1 MGSFEDIFDTLKGDW
16 EFESDQLACKSKEL
30 LFTEESFE
38 DFEKLKSSA
47 NSKPALTG
55 QNSPWWQD
63 IGLKCPLSFS
73 RHEDGLESFD
83 KSSCITQSCSDNSPM
98 DPMEDNVDWNNNYE
112 KVVENCLMQDGTTW
126 DGLWDDDSYYSIV
139 SFTEDASSEK
149 GACEPEEQ
157 PLSSPSK
164 RRKHVEVFSLDQLK
178 DLKGSTSAEGR
189 KMTAEERAL
198 MLYKRKLRNRYSAAR
213 SRRRRSIILN
223 EINEQVFSLKSFI
236 KTLQCRLLVC
246 EREDFLST
254 LNERFEEIR
263 TNLFAQW
270 ERLLSVEYQI
280 AILRAKLMGT
290 KVKGITSME
299 NKAERSISFTSV

>member
-1 MGSFEDIFDTLKGDW
+1 MGIHRMHTSSIAQPKNVCHI
-16 EFESDQLACKSKEL
+16 ACKAYV
-30 LFTEESFE
+30 FCHSFY
-38 DFEKLKSSA
+38 
-47 NSKPALTG
+47 
-55 QNSPWWQD
+55 Q
-63 IGLKCPLSFS
+63 
-73 RHEDGLESFD
+73 
-83 KSSCITQSCSDNSPM
+83 
-98 DPMEDNVDWNNNYE
+98 
-112 KVVENCLMQDGTTW
+112 
-126 DGLWDDDSYYSIV
+126 
-139 SFTEDASSEK
+139 
-149 GACEPEEQ
+149 
-157 PLSSPSK
+157 
-164 RRKHVEVFSLDQLK
+164 
-178 DLKGSTSAEGR
+178 
-189 KMTAEERAL
+189 
-198 MLYKRKLRNRYSAAR
+198 RKLRNRYSAAR

-299 NKAERSISFTSV
+299 NKAALLHNLSDAWQTKTNLEQPKKLEELVDCSNN